1 MSSGTTIVL
10 ETVDDLDR
18 FEIAERSI
26 RDLLEISQSF
36 AAAGRP
42 APRYIMLEIEREE
55 MP

>member
-1 MSSGTTIVL
+1 MRSSGTKIVL

-18 FEIAERSI
+18 FEVDERSI

-42 APRYIMLEIEREE
+42 APRYILFRGE